1 MDLSGPNELS
11 RMKST
16 KWTELDR
23 NATLMWLKRVN
34 QQQMLSFNFRY
45 YRDEVNIRKSLPKLS
60 IKFVEKLENYM
71 KIYHFADSKLKVS
84 KTKHQCDKN
93 LQSTLHNFYLFILFY
108 SILFYFIFVC
118 VCM

>member
-1 MDLSGPNELS
+1 
-11 RMKST
+11 
-16 KWTELDR
+16 
-23 NATLMWLKRVN
+23 
-34 QQQMLSFNFRY
+34 MLSFNFRY
-45 YRDEVNIRKSLPKLS
+45 YREEVNIRKSLPKLS

-108 SILFYFIFVC
+108 FICVC
-118 VCM
+118 VYVIDKKLGKESGKHLI